1 MLFPAHERFLIGRD
15 SHGISAIYLIIYIA
29 DIPSAVVA
37 QPSSAAVVAQPSP
50 AVGSLLYVRP
60 LTTSYHFIFLFSIKS
75 SMRHHD
81 GELRF

>member
-1 MLFPAHERFLIGRD
+1 MLYIELLFPAHERFLIGRD
-15 SHGISAIYLIIYIA
+15 PHGITAIYLIIYIA
-29 DIPSAVVA
+29 DIPST
-37 QPSSAAVVAQPSP
+37 
-50 AVGSLLYVRP
+50 VGSLLYVRP

>member
-1 MLFPAHERFLIGRD
+1 MLYIELLFPAHERFLIGRD
-15 SHGISAIYLIIYIA
+15 PHGITAIYLIIYIA
-29 DIPSAVVA
+29 DIPS
-37 QPSSAAVVAQPSP
+37 

-81 GELRF
+81 GELS

>member
-1 MLFPAHERFLIGRD
+1 MLYIELLFPAHERFLIGRD
-15 SHGISAIYLIIYIA
+15 PHGISAIYLIIYIA
-29 DIPSAVVA
+29 DIPS
-37 QPSSAAVVAQPSP
+37 

-81 GELRF
+81 GELS